1 MKKPSQS
8 SRRNQPKPAEA
19 RLGIFW
25 LVKGALLMDSVPLS
39 ESEQYGDHQNYPRS
53 HIDVWEQWQ
62 RVGKVPPESEY
73 EEFPRGRV
81 TYDTGTKT
89 FTVLADR
96 CILKRKDLLPKITE
110 ELCLPKKTT
119 LGTDS
124 HYRCF
129 HCLHGGDDEA

>member
-1 MKKPSQS
+1 MKKTSKS

-39 ESEQYGDHQNYPRS
+39 ESEQYSDHQNHPQS

-62 RVGKVPPESEY
+62 RVGKAPIESEY

-81 TYDTGTKT
+81 TYDTMAKT
-89 FTVLADR
+89 FSLLADR
-96 CILKRKDLLPKITE
+96 CILGRKDVIAKIKE
-110 ELCLPKKTT
+110 ELHLPKKTA

-129 HCLHGGDDEA
+129 TCLHGSEDEE